1 MSKILE
7 NKKENIDFFVNLI
20 KTRGEK
26 VILLYRASEHG
37 FGTDN
42 FHNKCDN

>member
-37 FGTDN
+37 FEAAN
-42 FHNKCDN
+42 FHSKCDN